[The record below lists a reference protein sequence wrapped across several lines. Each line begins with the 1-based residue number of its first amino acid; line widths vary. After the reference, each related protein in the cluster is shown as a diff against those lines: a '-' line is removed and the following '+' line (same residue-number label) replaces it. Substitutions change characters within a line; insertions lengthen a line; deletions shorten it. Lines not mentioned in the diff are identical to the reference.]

1 MIDYDTSFSQISSMF
16 LQGSWRLPAKL
27 TITGVIDRRQS
38 PYLSLGNSM
47 IGQFVD
53 DFSQMKILFNEDE
66 LRQLALDRSASTTT
80 TTLGLSKAL
89 TPKLQLGLN
98 ATRSS
103 VDATTA
109 SAGVPAN
116 PQSEYSYYSVD
127 LVASSLFS
135 QRDVSIVSVR
145 YSQSGT
151 SDIYTFNLD
160 TRFGLGP
167 SWRISP
173 RLRIDY
179 REITTDGSQQWS
191 YTPGLRLEYRRGRAL
206 KFELQAGKQISTRQI
221 TDAPDQ
227 DLQSYYVSAG
237 YQWFF

>member
-1 MIDYDTSFSQISSMF
+1 MIDYDTAFSEISSAF
-16 LQGSWRLPAKL
+16 LQGSWRLPSKL
-27 TITGVIDRRQS
+27 TISGVLDRRRS

-53 DFSQMKILFNEDE
+53 DFSQMKILFDEDT
-66 LRQLALDRSASTTT
+66 LRQLALDRSAMTTT

-103 VDATTA
+103 ADATEA

-116 PQSEYSYYSVD
+116 PQFDYSYYSLD
-127 LVASSLFS
+127 LVASSIFS
-135 QRDVSIVSVR
+135 ERDVSIISMR

-151 SDIYTFNLD
+151 SDIYTLNLD
-160 TRFGLGP
+160 SRFSVGRA
-167 SWRISP
+167 WRISP

-179 REITTDGSQQWS
+179 REITTDASTQWS
-191 YTPGLRLEYRRGRAL
+191 YTPGLRLEYRPGRTL
-206 KFELQAGKQISTRQI
+206 RFELQAGKEFSTRQLV
-221 TDAPDQ
+221 DVPD
-227 DLQSYYVSAG
+227 LNRESYYVSAG